1 MKELM
6 KDNLQGFE
14 EIEHTAD
21 WALRVWAPDHAELF
35 RQAAIGMNILSDVN
49 LDRGSR
55 VEEHLEISAIDIE
68 SLLVSFLS
76 ELVYYGEQD
85 DLGFDSFEITIN
97 ELTLRAKLSG
107 GRITSRKK
115 EIKAVTY
122 HNLEVVATQTGYQ
135 VMIVFDV

>member
-1 MKELM
+1 MKEVM
-6 KDNLQGFE
+6 EDPLQGFE

-35 RQAAIGMNILSDVN
+35 RQAAIGMDVLSDVI
-49 LDRGSR
+49 LEKESR

-76 ELVYYGEQD
+76 ELVFFGEQD
-85 DLGFDSFEITIN
+85 DLGFDGYEITIDN
-97 ELTLRAKLSG
+97 LTLRAKLSG
-107 GRITSRKK
+107 GPIISRKK

-135 VMIVFDV
+135 VVIVFDV

>member
-1 MKELM
+1 M
-6 KDNLQGFE
+6 KDSLQGFE

-21 WALRVWAPDHAELF
+21 WALRVWALDYAELF
-35 RQAAIGMNILSDVN
+35 RQAAVGMNVLSDVK
-49 LDRGSR
+49 LDSGSR

-85 DLGFDSFEITIN
+85 DLGFDSFEITISDS
-97 ELTLRAKLSG
+97 TLRAKLSG
-107 GRITSRKK
+107 APIISQKK

-135 VMIVFDV
+135 VVIVFDV